1 MFPFSRSDD
10 TQTDSNP
17 ASNAPANAPAN
28 ERQSSLTMAREQTE
42 AILRGI
48 KKRRGE
54 EIKKAGAVGAG
65 VAAAA
70 AACGVKLKRR
80 LRKNTREKQRRLELN
95 DKFDALNDLLP
106 TGGQSKTEK
115 YNILSEAIK
124 LIGDLQQENQDLR
137 QEKVGLVNEL
147 NKLSIYMQ
155 EVSNELEQ
163 PTPSVSSQV
172 VSTSFVSTPSVAAP
186 EVSPALGFVDN
197 KMPTASDSKVAPQ
210 FPPTSALS
218 QPAIFSLQAS
228 LDALVGFD
236 IPMPFP
242 PLPPT
247 PSSTPP
253 PDLFSLITGSYG
265 PIGGMTLTNSIAGP
279 CSNTLFHPS
288 PHANVAN
295 IAGMP
300 TEDIDIWMS

>member
-1 MFPFSRSDD
+1 MFPFSRSSDD
-10 TQTDSNP
+10 TQT
-17 ASNAPANAPAN
+17 ASNAPAKQ
-28 ERQSSLTMAREQTE
+28 RQSSLTMAREQTE

-54 EIKKAGAVGAG
+54 EVRKAGAVGAS

-106 TGGQSKTEK
+106 AGGKSKTEK
-115 YNILSEAIK
+115 YHILSEAIQ
-124 LIGDLQQENQDLR
+124 LIGDLQQENEDLR

-147 NKLSIYMQ
+147 NQLSIYMQ
-155 EVSNELEQ
+155 EVSNELEPQ
-163 PTPSVSSQV
+163 TISVSSV
-172 VSTSFVSTPSVAAP
+172 SETSSTSVAVP
-186 EVSPALGFVDN
+186 EVSAPPPLEYMDY
-197 KMPTASDSKVAPQ
+197 KMPAASGSNTTSQ
-210 FPPTSALS
+210 FPPTSSPS
-218 QPAIFSLQAS
+218 QSSFFSLQAS

-236 IPMPFP
+236 MPMPFP

-253 PDLFSLITGSYG
+253 PDLFSSITGSYG

-279 CSNTLFHPS
+279 YSNTLFHPS
-288 PHANVAN
+288 PHVNVAN
-295 IAGMP
+295 IAGMA
-300 TEDIDIWMS
+300 TDDIDSWMS